1 MKLSNKIVI
10 GLGALLLSVG
20 VTNANLTNDKNQFA
34 KKDLPYEYSI
44 KQVAKDLPYE
54 YYEYSV
60 KQVAKDLP
68 YEYSVKQVAKDLPYE
83 YSVKQVAK
91 DLPYE
96 YRITSDKA

>member
-1 MKLSNKIVI
+1 MNLRNKVAL

-20 VTNANLTNDKNQFA
+20 VANTNLTNDQNQFA
-34 KKDLPYEYSI
+34 K
-44 KQVAKDLPYE
+44 
-54 YYEYSV
+54 
-60 KQVAKDLP
+60 KDLP

-96 YRITSDKA
+96 YRIINDKA

>member
-44 KQVAKDLPYE
+44 KQVANEFPYE
-54 YYEYSV
+54 
-60 KQVAKDLP
+60 
-68 YEYSVKQVAKDLPYE
+68 
-83 YSVKQVAK
+83 
-91 DLPYE
+91 
-96 YRITSDKA
+96 

>member
-20 VTNANLTNDKNQFA
+20 VANTNLTNDQNQFA
-34 KKDLPYEYSI
+34 K
-44 KQVAKDLPYE
+44 
-54 YYEYSV
+54 
-60 KQVAKDLP
+60 KDLP

-96 YRITSDKA
+96 YSVKRVAKDLPYEYSVKQVAKDLPYEYKIVSNKA